1 MIKKILPIFFLVII
15 AIFVGGLI
23 LAADNSAAKKTDNS
37 QVLDLAEKGRDP
49 IKKIWDFIGGNIDKV
64 KTLYN
69 KYVGGNFDNLIK
81 KAKDFFEKIFVK
93 REAVIK
99 REFSKEVKEMAE
111 DIPRTANML
120 LIWIRGV
127 MK

>member
-1 MIKKILPIFFLVII
+1 M
-15 AIFVGGLI
+15 ATFVGGLI
-23 LAADNSAAKKTDNS
+23 LAADSGAEKKSDNS
-37 QVLDLAEKGRDP
+37 QAIDLAEKGRDP
-49 IKKIWDFIGGNIDKV
+49 IKKIWDFIGNNIDKV
-64 KTLYN
+64 KALYN

-81 KAKDFFEKIFVK
+81 KTKDFFEKIFVK
-93 REAVIK
+93 REAIIK
-99 REFSKEVKEMAE
+99 KEFPRQVKEMAE